1 MLHYK
6 SLFASSLTLSLLC
19 CAGWKIF
26 LKDKIL
32 RSCVASSVSVLPMW
46 FSSVT
51 SPELDSEPWN
61 SAPFKRDMGV
71 CSVWCLLWNHQL
83 IICVDISGL
92 WMFSLLFFKPVLSG
106 FTEVSVS
113 GAQVIPDVGMDA
125 LGTWAQLFAWS
136 SISEIKC
143 ISVLWGSWQ
152 LWGNGILAFPDTFHE
167 YQWAQDFLL
176 KFLFPSEMRFNAMP
190 SGLAFLPAAV
200 FFWDCCLVI
209 VWFRPYSIALV
220 INVELITMCWVIT
233 GCSAFL
239 GLFWLFQIPLSLGRR
254 LLHLTPLN

>member
-1 MLHYK
+1 MQCVMSAVKPSAHHLCWYK
-6 SLFASSLTLSLLC
+6 WLVDVFSP
-19 CAGWKIF
+19 IF
-26 LKDKIL
+26 QTCSIWFHWSICQWSTGYPWCWDGC
-32 RSCVASSVSVLPMW
+32 SWHVS
-46 FSSVT
+46 T
-51 SPELDSEPWN
+51 
-61 SAPFKRDMGV
+61 A
-71 CSVWCLLWNHQL
+71 
-83 IICVDISGL
+83 
-92 WMFSLLFFKPVLSG
+92 
-106 FTEVSVS
+106 
-113 GAQVIPDVGMDA
+113 
-125 LGTWAQLFAWS
+125 FAWS